1 MNRWMI
7 DFDGVL
13 ADDHSAFVE
22 SVNKKFGTDYRIE
35 EITSWNFF
43 REQGKDIADF
53 VWKECFQ
60 SEEWFYH
67 NVGPYPGVLE
77 ALADLLSDSAT
88 EYACIVTARQ
98 RDQGRWIKEWLYDL
112 STPLLP
118 LGNIPVFTVGHEP
131 KIETCKRLDLNII
144 VDDKPD
150 NLNGFNPLRTSL
162 FLVNRPWNADYRE
175 SPYVQRVDGLQDA
188 INQAAGVMA

>member
-1 MNRWMI
+1 ML

-13 ADDHSAFVE
+13 ADLDTPFVR
-22 SVNKKFGTDYRIE
+22 SVNEKFGTDYRSE
-35 EITSWNFF
+35 EVDNWHFW
-43 REQGKDIADF
+43 REQGKEIADF
-53 VWKECFQ
+53 VWKDCFG
-60 SEEWFYH
+60 SEEWFYR

-88 EYACIVTARQ
+88 EYVAIITARQ
-98 RDQGRWIKEWLYDL
+98 RDQGRWIKEWLFDF

-118 LGNIPVFTVGHEP
+118 LGDIPVFTVGHEP

-150 NLNGFNPLRTSL
+150 NLRGFNPLRTSL
-162 FLVNRPWNADYRE
+162 FLVTRPWNANYPQAPFVR
-175 SPYVQRVDGLQDA
+175 RVDGLQEA
-188 INQAAGVMA
+188 INEAVGVMA